1 VIDVERRLLDAG
13 AAWRAGQ
20 PEPAEPDWH
29 SLAVRPSR
37 RRWPALATVAA
48 AVAVLIVL
56 GGTALYLGAFREKA
70 TPAPPV
76 ASTNPTATPSATPS
90 ATLPPA
96 PPAPRLSLADSVV
109 RDGDT
114 VAGSGYVWVEPRQPV
129 RFCATVMIQKR
140 HYCVAGVPLT
150 RVDLGPLVDVQRAE
164 NIRYGRTWLRGVFRG
179 GAIAVT
185 AQARPAPLDPGRMDP
200 VKLCKPPRGGW
211 DTNVD
216 PTPLTTYVDAHPER
230 FNGIM
235 VTSAGTGMDVHIVGV
250 PRGSL
255 SAALRDLRAEFGPNV
270 CVVRVRYDAV
280 TQRRA
285 RAALGRLMQSGGT
298 GIVMIGG
305 GNGFN
310 PVRVEIWVLSQRV
323 YDRLRAIGL
332 DQLDVRV
339 LLTPVR

>member
-1 VIDVERRLLDAG
+1 MSEVERRLLDAG

-20 PEPAEPDWH
+20 PEPAEPDWDR
-29 SLAVRPSR
+29 LAVRPSR

-56 GGTALYLGAFREKA
+56 GGTALYLGAFRQKA

-76 ASTNPTATPSATPS
+76 ASTNPTATPS

-96 PPAPRLSLADSVV
+96 PPAPRLSLADSVI

-114 VAGSGYVWVEPRQPV
+114 VAGSGYVWVEPRQPA
-129 RFCATVMIQKR
+129 RFCATVVIQWR
-140 HYCVAGVPLT
+140 PYCVAGVPLT
-150 RVDLGPLVDVQRAE
+150 GVDVGPLVDLERAG
-164 NIRYGRTWLRGVFRG
+164 NIRYGRAWLRGVFRG

-185 AQARPAPLDPGRMDP
+185 AQARPAPLDPGGRDP

-211 DTNVD
+211 DRNVD

-280 TQRRA
+280 TQQRA
-285 RAALGRLMQSGGT
+285 RAAAGRLMQSGGT
-298 GIVMIGG
+298 GIIMIGG

-310 PVRVEIWVLSQRV
+310 PVRVEIGMLSQRL
-323 YDRLRAIGL
+323 YDGLRAIGL

-339 LLTPVR
+339 SLTPIR